1 MADAFH
7 VEITV
12 KDNLP
17 TLEKAK
23 GEAIER
29 ALYAMGT
36 KALEGAV
43 RSISGQYTDSNLA
56 VDTGRLRASLSF
68 ITPSGDMAKVPPSMP
83 TAKNDSVEGSKVG
96 DKLDGIAESKTVIV
110 GTNVEYASYVHNGTK
125 RMKARPFLRE
135 GIDNTKNQIQSQVDL
150 IFKGEL

>member
-1 MADAFH
+1 MAETFH
-7 VEITV
+7 IEIEV
-12 KDNLP
+12 KDNSA
-17 TLEKAK
+17 TLKKAE

-43 RSISGQYTDSNLA
+43 RSISGKYTEDNFA

-83 TAKNDSVEGSKVG
+83 RADNPPVEESKSG
-96 DKLDGIAESKTVIV
+96 DKLKGLAENKTVIV

-125 RMKARPFLRE
+125 RMRARPFLRE
-135 GIDNTKNQIQSQVDL
+135 GIDNTKNQIQSQVDK